1 MTCPQCH
8 SNHVTKNGFNRLKK
22 QLYKCQDCGRQF
34 VLHPA
39 KGPVSQETRELIDRL
54 LLEKISL
61 AGIARA
67 VKVSEAWL
75 QNYVNEKYKKVPRQV
90 ALKKTT
96 PYGVILECDELWSFV
111 GKRLNK
117 QWIWLAMDRL
127 TRRIV
132 GVHVGDRTERSAQA
146 LWDSIPAQYQTSAP
160 VYTDFWSAYA
170 RIIPAHRHYPSA
182 KSQGETNHIERFN
195 GTLRQRISRLVR
207 KSLAFS
213 KNQENYLG
221 ALWNFIHH
229 YNATMCA

>member
-1 MTCPQCH
+1 MLRPDCTRLTAGKNLPGRNCPCGEGLRGLAAELREREVQEG
-8 SNHVTKNGFNRLKK
+8 SSSGRAKKN
-22 QLYKCQDCGRQF
+22 
-34 VLHPA
+34 
-39 KGPVSQETRELIDRL
+39 
-54 LLEKISL
+54 
-61 AGIARA
+61 
-67 VKVSEAWL
+67 
-75 QNYVNEKYKKVPRQV
+75 
-90 ALKKTT
+90 TT

-182 KSQGETNHIERFN
+182 KIPSFPSSRGSVIGLV
-195 GTLRQRISRLVR
+195 GT
-207 KSLAFS
+207 
-213 KNQENYLG
+213 
-221 ALWNFIHH
+221 
-229 YNATMCA
+229 